1 VETRLEADPGVEIA
15 TGTSR
20 IPDKKS
26 WNASDLLRRSAG
38 PVRGPLWPLIMKTIL
53 AIILI
58 IAGVG
63 VFFQGLNR
71 RETVAGQL
79 DAAGSSIANEVDG
92 GARQPRHVVMMVVGG
107 ALVLVGIGVA
117 TRRTPVIR

>member
-1 VETRLEADPGVEIA
+1 
-15 TGTSR
+15 
-20 IPDKKS
+20 
-26 WNASDLLRRSAG
+26 
-38 PVRGPLWPLIMKTIL
+38 MKTIL

-71 RETVAGQL
+71 RDSVAGQL
-79 DAAGSSIANEVDG
+79 DAAGSTIANEVDG
-92 GARQPRHVVMMVVGG
+92 GARQPRHVGMMVAGG

-117 TRRTPVIR
+117 MRRTPRTVVVR